1 MMKHTITT
9 LFLLYWLAIPHNKLA
24 AQDCCAAN
32 FKTTLKNTAQNLNEI
47 DDIHHYFQGVIRDVK
62 SDSNCPANLLAHV
75 YRRYGWALNNKKA
88 IKQAVSKFDTVILI
102 KQSLGAEYV
111 TDIDLIKAYGIGG
124 KCYIRLSKPDK
135 AKEYLNNAI
144 NIQHKRSYYRF
155 IEYYYLLVAGIYH
168 DTGDYENA
176 IAKYKQSIKF
186 HIDIY
191 GEKHDYT
198 GETWSDIGVV
208 YTDNK
213 NFSEASHALQNAIT
227 IAKENKNIENLIRA
241 YNNLGNLYEAQKD
254 YPKAEETYNIVIEL
268 CAKNAEA
275 LAEDC
280 IKAQNNLGV
289 TFRRLEHFQEA
300 QDMLQQTLQAKK
312 NYQGNVTYHYS
323 YSATFENL
331 ADVPLAQDQH
341 KIALDYYQKALMNLS
356 NNFRNADISTH
367 PTPEENPFIYS
378 KIDLIRILDL
388 KAKTALSFF
397 EKNKNEQ
404 YLQLALDTYKAVDQW
419 INLFYRDIS
428 TEKSKLEWIARA
440 HEIYANAIHT
450 ALEAEQSERA
460 FHFAERARAVLLWQS
475 LSEQSARNTLTQEDR
490 EKEDNINI
498 EIRLQETAYFD
509 ADSSEKDSLQL
520 LIQDLNRAKEQLVK
534 SFERKY
540 PEYHN
545 RKYNTD
551 FITLKEVQN
560 DLINDE
566 KTALLEYF
574 LTENLLYVFII
585 NKNEFFVEKLSI
597 NQDFY
602 DNIDS
607 FNQAIKNDKS
617 LLDEFIPPAYQL
629 YQNVLAPA
637 LQHLN
642 DKIEKLILIP
652 DGRLNYVT
660 FEALLIDTTATQNW
674 QKLSYFINDY
684 TVNYMYSCNSS
695 YTAHS
700 MKGKSQSIDFLGVAP
715 TFHEVD
721 GLVSLPDAEKEIQD
735 IALPLK
741 GHTLLGDNVTRAQ
754 FIKIAPQARTLH
766 IASHATQGEGEGKI
780 YLSGGEVIT
789 QKDIQAMNWAAE
801 QVILSACE
809 TGTGELSKGE
819 GVLSLGWS
827 FAYKG
832 VPSIV
837 MSQWAVFS
845 KSTKNLMVN
854 YHQKLQEELP
864 ADEALRQA
872 KLDFRNNVDRMKDAH
887 PHHWAAFIHIGNF
900 TKQQNKG
907 YMPFLALCIMLGLLY
922 RLFRGLFGF

>member
-1 MMKHTITT
+1 MLKNTCISIFL
-9 LFLLYWLAIPHNKLA
+9 LFLYLPIL
-24 AQDCCAAN
+24 AQDCCAPN
-32 FKTTLKNTAQNLNEI
+32 FIRALKDTSKTFNTQRET
-47 DDIHHYFQGVIRDVK
+47 HEYFQQLIPKIKHSPHCSAD
-62 SDSNCPANLLAHV
+62 ALAAT
-75 YRRYGWALNNKKA
+75 YRRYAITLKKQNAILEAVLQFDTAIIVKHYPTASQDIVLANAYHERAECYEYMAQNKKA
-88 IKQAVSKFDTVILI
+88 INDFKKALELQLQIKDTRDLEYRYMRLGRIYRKVGDHEQA
-102 KQSLGAEYV
+102 
-111 TDIDLIKAYGIGG
+111 IGN
-124 KCYIRLSKPDK
+124 LSKSV
-135 AKEYLNNAI
+135 ELHI
-144 NIQHKRSYYRF
+144 S
-155 IEYYYLLVAGIYH
+155 LL
-168 DTGDYENA
+168 
-176 IAKYKQSIKF
+176 
-186 HIDIY
+186 
-191 GEKHDYT
+191 GEKHKYNI
-198 GETWSDIGVV
+198 GAWSELNIAYANNNQFEKAIDASQHAIFIAEYNEDIRQLV
-208 YTDNK
+208 K
-213 NFSEASHALQNAIT
+213 
-227 IAKENKNIENLIRA
+227 A
-241 YNNLGNLYEAQKD
+241 YNNLGNTYEDKKEYQKAKD
-254 YPKAEETYNIVIEL
+254 MYEQILNLCIKDSKAPIR
-268 CAKNAEA
+268 
-275 LAEDC
+275 DC
-280 IKAQNNLGV
+280 IKAQNNLGFLY
-289 TFRRLEHFQEA
+289 TKLKQYQEA
-300 QDMLQQTLQAKK
+300 KDILHQALQAKK
-312 NYQGNVTYHYS
+312 NYQSNAAYHYS
-323 YSATFENL
+323 YSAPLENL
-331 ADVPLAQDQH
+331 ADISFAQDQH

-585 NKNEFFVEKLSI
+585 NKNEFFVEKLSV

-684 TVNYMYSCNSS
+684 TVNYMYSCNLS

-700 MKGKSQSIDFLGVAP
+700 MKGESQSIDFLGVAP